1 MMGTSVTNWEQ
12 DRPNIWTCFVVSV
25 VDDDVVLIA
34 AAVAAATAAAAAA
47 VAAAAAEIGSA
58 LV

>member
-12 DRPNIWTCFVVSV
+12 DKPNIWMRFVVSV
-25 VDDDVVLIA
+25 VDVVLIA
-34 AAVAAATAAAAAA
+34 A
-47 VAAAAAEIGSA
+47 AAAAAEIGSA